1 MEEITREEMYDMLR
15 VILAMQAV
23 IFLALI
29 AKGIIEYVIFTRVT
43 QQSNKVL
50 EMAEKHGSA
59 TDHQQERTVK
69 ALHEVTEAAT
79 VIKQAVA
86 TPDSGTKHERAP

>member
-23 IFLALI
+23 IILALI
-29 AKGIIEYVIFTRVT
+29 TKGIIEYVIFTRVT